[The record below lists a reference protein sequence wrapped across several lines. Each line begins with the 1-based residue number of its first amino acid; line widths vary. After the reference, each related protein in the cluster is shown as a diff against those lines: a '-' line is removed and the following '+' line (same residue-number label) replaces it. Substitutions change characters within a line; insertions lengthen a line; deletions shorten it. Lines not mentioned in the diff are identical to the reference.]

1 MNFLFHLYLS
11 GTDEEILVG
20 NFMGDFV
27 KGPLVGRFTQRVRQG
42 VELHRRIDSYAEAHP
57 AFKRSRSR
65 IASRYGRFR
74 GIMVD
79 MFYDHLLLN
88 DWDSWSAEPWTRF
101 DLRCRLAVQSHKSII
116 PPDMQPL
123 LPVIFDDLIPSYA
136 SVSGIGSALGRLSR
150 RIGRQNPLAGGEIE
164 LARLHSEL
172 LMDFRFFAAD
182 IIAYAEDLREGY
194 SSSGCP
200 SAKGGA

>member
-1 MNFLFHLYLS
+1 MNFLFHMYLS
-11 GTDEEILVG
+11 GTDAEILVG

-27 KGPLVGRFTQRVRQG
+27 KGPLDGRFTHRVRQG
-42 VELHRRIDSYAEAHP
+42 VELHRRIDSFAEGHP
-57 AFKRSRSR
+57 AFRSSRSR

-88 DWDSWSAEPWTRF
+88 DWDKWSAEPWTCFTR
-101 DLRCRLAVQSHKSII
+101 RCRVTVQSHKAII
-116 PPDMQPL
+116 PQAMQPL

-164 LARLHSEL
+164 LARLHPDL
-172 LMDFRFFAAD
+172 LVDFRSFALD
-182 IIAYAEDLREGY
+182 ITSYAEELRECY
-194 SSSGCP
+194 SYSERTFARGD
-200 SAKGGA
+200 A